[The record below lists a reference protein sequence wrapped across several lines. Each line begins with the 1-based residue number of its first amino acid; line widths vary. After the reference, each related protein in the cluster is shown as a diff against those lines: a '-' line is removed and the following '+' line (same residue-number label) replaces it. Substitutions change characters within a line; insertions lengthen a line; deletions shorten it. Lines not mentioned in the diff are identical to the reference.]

1 MIKSRVY
8 FVIVFLL
15 SFSSFYTL
23 NAQLS
28 KIHYL
33 PPITSDELVENQYIY
48 ISTPKRT
55 NVAFKIT
62 PIGQPASQIISG
74 IVSNGTP
81 FSTSSNAVGIQLYQ
95 SQFQT
100 SSITT
105 DKGYIIEA
113 DDVVYVSV
121 RMISVPAPNSGN
133 KNQAAS
139 LVSKGVSAKGTE
151 FRVGAY
157 ANDNPRGGHL
167 NFVSVMATENN
178 TDVTFDDLTIGISI
192 DNYTLTGSN
201 FTINL
206 NAGES
211 YIAAVS
217 NDLGGDPNDLLGTL
231 VKSTKDIVVNSG
243 SATGSFFGGSNTRD
257 YGMDQIVGADKIGT
271 EYIFVKG
278 DGQNDWENILIV
290 AHEDGTEI
298 NVNSNGVVATINKG
312 EWHVIEG
319 SSYTSGG
326 NMYVETS
333 KAAFAYQGVG
343 FGTNA
348 ANQGL
353 FFVPPLSCDS
363 KGDVDNISEIESIG
377 SDTFD
382 GGITIVTNTGSKVEI
397 NGLELNSTN
406 FTTNGANAV
415 TGIPSSKPQYV
426 TYKVTGLN
434 GNISVTSDGELYCA
448 YFNRNGA
455 ATSGSFYSGFL
466 SAPEINFNTTV
477 NSLGNCIP
485 NVTLSAANT
494 SLYDDGFKWEY
505 FNENT
510 ATWEQRGNPNQNTYI
525 PIESEPGRYRLV
537 GKVVCKPGEDF
548 ISTEIPV
555 SICPDDI
562 DGDLIIDN
570 LDADLDN
577 DGILNCDESLGNIN
591 INLTNIN
598 SASALNP
605 LNNTNIISTSNYTS
619 VEPTNS
625 LIGDA
630 NGNFTST
637 VNSATNSNTKY
648 DLSFGQNINFVFKQN
663 DSENH
668 TVNNSEYFIIKIGP
682 NNKNVTL
689 LDPDDQ
695 LLVNTSF
702 DLDQDFVSG
711 VTNFSGSE
719 IWFKY
724 KVDVNA
730 GSSTFKFLANQVN
743 AVTFEHKSTGLT
755 SPSTFNGNIQITCFA
770 LDSDGDGIEN
780 SLDIDSDN
788 DGIPDFYESVAIT
801 GISLTNNDTNL
812 DGIDDIF
819 NTITPNNDSDND
831 GIPNYLDL
839 DSDNDGIYDL
849 VESGYTLTD
858 ANNDGIIDNVNANV
872 GENGY
877 FNSLETAPDSGLLL
891 SAVRNS
897 DANAEVVS
905 NRDNLFDFV
914 DLDAD
919 GDDCFDVIEAG
930 FTGNGSGLLAPNPLN
945 VDVNG
950 KVNAS
955 DGYSNPNVN
964 YNTDA
969 PVVITQFVN
978 AFICENTTDTITI
991 QSTADGF
998 QWEESTD
1005 NGSNWNTL
1013 TDNTTYS
1020 GTLTTSLQ
1028 ITNTPLSNN
1037 NYQYR
1042 VVLTRTGNSCSK
1054 TSNPITLTVYPLPN
1068 ILNNPATLEQCISVD
1083 NTNPTV
1089 NLINAEINI
1098 SDTPDLT
1105 FEYYEDLNAT
1115 TKITDPTSYPVQ
1127 VNTVETVFVRVI
1139 SNQGCFDSLIELN
1152 VNVGQVANNGYNN
1165 LQPPVCDDFLQADGT
1180 NGPSNDDTDQITSFM
1195 LDKTAIENGI
1205 NPPANTQILYFEN
1218 IQDRANTLND
1228 IDITNFRNDITKN
1241 DVTNINGGI
1250 QFPIYYKIVS
1260 TVNNNCQGLGQFMLQ
1275 IDQVPSISTNTLAP
1289 ISECDTGIIDGNQ
1302 TNGSNQE
1309 IDLTVSEN
1317 EIFSG
1322 TGQNPNDFTV
1332 SYYKSDT
1339 AASIGDT
1346 NSSDY
1351 ISDPTKFQNDVPTGF
1366 TPGDT
1371 VTQTIFVRVQN
1382 NATGCANPH
1391 SSFNVIINPAPTVNN
1406 IIQPLQVCDIGAK
1419 DGTTRNGLAQN
1430 INVSVKD
1437 DELVGTANLND
1448 FTITYHKTQ
1457 TDLEDLNSTGI
1468 DKLSYESD
1476 PNRITINASSGI
1488 SEETLLVR
1496 IVNKSTGCVFNQA
1509 SITLFVIPEPNIPL
1523 NISDYT
1529 DCDNTS
1535 DSNADDSNGI
1545 NGDISLK
1552 NKIPEI
1558 LANYQPSQ
1566 FGDFS
1571 VTFYT
1576 SLANA
1581 ESGNRTLA
1589 IDENIYE
1596 NTTNNETIFVRVE
1609 DIKNAPT
1616 VCVNTKLSFNI
1627 NINPLPSFMVMGE
1640 EGIDTP
1646 QIICL
1651 NNLPLTLEAENP
1663 AANYNYEWKDD
1674 NGTVLG
1680 TNDKLDINTAGRY
1693 TVTATDQT
1701 PTSIAC
1707 SRTRTIVVKESN
1719 IATLQSSFIKIIDES
1734 NNIGSED
1741 KISVQIDTINNN
1753 LGPGK
1758 YQFALRNDD
1767 NGNRLPSIGYQDEPL
1782 FENLE
1787 GGIYTVIANDKN
1799 GCSPDTELQ
1808 ISVIQFPKFFT
1819 PNGDGKNDTW
1829 VVKGANRNFYPN
1841 SSINIFNRYGKIIAK
1856 VPIDGQGWNGTYQG
1870 KTLPPDDYWYSIQLI
1885 PADTSKPTI
1894 VKKGNFSLVRR

>member
-1 MIKSRVY
+1 MIKSRFY
-8 FVIVFLL
+8 FIIVILL
-15 SFSSFYTL
+15 SFSSFFKV

-28 KIHYL
+28 KTHYL
-33 PPITSDELVENQYIY
+33 PPITSDELIENQYIY

-62 PIGQPASQIISG
+62 PIGQPANQVISG
-74 IVSNGTP
+74 VVSNANP
-81 FSTSSNAVGIQLYQ
+81 FSTSSNAIGIQLYQ
-95 SQFQT
+95 SQLLT
-100 SSITT
+100 SSIIR

-113 DDVVYVSV
+113 DDVIYVSV
-121 RMISVPAPNSGN
+121 RMISVPAGNSGN

-139 LVSKGVSAKGTE
+139 LVSKGISAKGTE
-151 FRVGAY
+151 FRMGAY

-167 NFVSVMATENN
+167 NFISVMATEDN
-178 TDVTFDDLTIGISI
+178 TDVTFDDLTTGITI
-192 DNYTLTGSN
+192 DNYTLTGTN
-201 FTINL
+201 FTVNL
-206 NAGES
+206 NEGES
-211 YIAAVS
+211 YIVAVS
-217 NDLGGDPNDLLGTL
+217 NDLGGNPNHLLGTL
-231 VKSTKDIVVNSG
+231 VKSTKEIVVNSG

-290 AHEDGTEI
+290 AHENNTTIEVNGTA
-298 NVNSNGVVATINKG
+298 VTDVSNTPLVLNKG

-319 SSYTSGG
+319 DSYTSG
-326 NMYVETS
+326 NMYVKTS
-333 KAAFAYQGVG
+333 KPAFAYQGVG

-363 KGDVDNISEIESIG
+363 KGDVDNISEIQNIG
-377 SDTFD
+377 SDVFD
-382 GGITIVTNTGSKVEI
+382 GGITVVTNAGSSVKI
-397 NGLELNSTN
+397 NGQDITSSS
-406 FTTNGANAV
+406 FVTTGPNNV
-415 TGIPSSKPQYV
+415 SGIPSNKPQYV
-426 TYKVTGLN
+426 TYKVTGLT

-505 FNENT
+505 YNENT
-510 ATWEQRGNPNQNTYI
+510 ATWELRGTPNQNTYI
-525 PIESEPGRYRLV
+525 PVESEPGRYRLV

-577 DGILNCDESLGNIN
+577 DGILNCDESQGNIN
-591 INLTNIN
+591 INLTNVN
-598 SASALNP
+598 AASALNP
-605 LNNTNIISTSNYTS
+605 LNNNNIITTSSYTS
-619 VEPTNS
+619 VEASNS

-637 VNSATNSNTKY
+637 VNSATNSNAKY
-648 DLSFGQNINFVFKQN
+648 DLSFSQNINFIFKQN

-724 KVDVNA
+724 KADINA
-730 GSSTFKFLANQVN
+730 GNSTFKFLANQVN
-743 AVTFEHKSTGLT
+743 QITFEHKSTGLT
-755 SPSTFNGNIQITCFA
+755 SPSTYNGNIEITCFA

-788 DGIPDFYESVAIT
+788 DGIPDFYESVALAGT
-801 GISLTNNDTNL
+801 SLTNNDTNL
-812 DGIDDIF
+812 DGLDDVF
-819 NTITPNNDSDND
+819 DTVASNTDSDND

-849 VESGYTLTD
+849 AESGFTATD
-858 ANNDGIIDNVNANV
+858 ANNDGIIDNANAANV
-872 GENGY
+872 GTNGY
-877 FNSLETAPDSGLLL
+877 FNSLETAPDSGLTLT
-891 SAVRNS
+891 AVRNL
-897 DANAEVVS
+897 DANAEVVA

-930 FTGNGSGLLAPNPLN
+930 FTGNGAGLIAPNPLDIN
-945 VDVNG
+945 ANGLVN
-950 KVNAS
+950 NS
-955 DGYSNPNVN
+955 DGYTTPNSN
-964 YNTDA
+964 YSSDA
-969 PVVITQFVN
+969 PVVVTKFEN

-998 QWEESTD
+998 QWEEST
-1005 NGSNWNTL
+1005 NGTNWSPL
-1013 TDNTTYS
+1013 TDNGVYS
-1020 GTLTTSLQ
+1020 GTSTSSLQ
-1028 ITNTPLSNN
+1028 ITNTPLTNN

-1054 TSNPITLTVYPLPN
+1054 TSNPITLTVHPLPN
-1068 ILNNPATLEQCISVD
+1068 ILSNPATLDQCISVS

-1089 NLINAEINI
+1089 NLTNAEISI
-1098 SDTPDLT
+1098 SNTTNLK
-1105 FEYYEDLNAT
+1105 FEYYEDINAT
-1115 TKITDPTSYPVQ
+1115 TRIANPTSYPVQ
-1127 VNTVETVFVRVI
+1127 VNTQEIVFVRVI
-1139 SNQGCFDSLIELN
+1139 SNKGCFDSIVELN
-1152 VNVGQVANNGYNN
+1152 INVGQVADNGYNN
-1165 LQPPVCDDFLQADGT
+1165 LQPPVCDDFDGT
-1180 NGPSNDDTDQITSFM
+1180 INSDTDKITNFM
-1195 LDKTAIENGI
+1195 LDKTTIENGI
-1205 NPPANTQILYFEN
+1205 APPSNTEILYFEN
-1218 IQDRANTLND
+1218 IQDRANTLNN

-1241 DVTNINGGI
+1241 DVTNINRGI

-1275 IDQVPSISTNTLAP
+1275 INEVPSISATTLAP
-1289 ISECDTGIIDGNQ
+1289 ISECDTGNIDGNQ

-1309 IDLTVSEN
+1309 IDLTVREN
-1317 EIFSG
+1317 DLFSG
-1322 TGQNPNDFTV
+1322 TGQNQNNYSV
-1332 SYYKSDT
+1332 SYYKTET
-1339 AASIGDT
+1339 AASIGDI
-1346 NSSDY
+1346 NSTDY
-1351 ISDPTKFQNDVPTGF
+1351 ISNPTKFKNDVPTGF
-1366 TPGDT
+1366 SPGDI
-1371 VTQTIFVRVQN
+1371 VTQTIYVRVQN
-1382 NATGCANPH
+1382 TATGCANPH
-1391 SSFNVIINPAPTVNN
+1391 SSFDVIINPAPTVSNV
-1406 IIQPLQVCDIGAK
+1406 IQPLQVCDIGAK

-1437 DELVGTANLND
+1437 DELVGAANVTN
-1448 FTITYHKTQ
+1448 FIITYHKTQ

-1468 DKLSYESD
+1468 DKTSYESD
-1476 PNRITINASSGI
+1476 PNRITVNASSGI
-1488 SEETLLVR
+1488 SEETLLAR
-1496 IVNKSTGCVFNQA
+1496 IVNKNTGCVFNQA
-1509 SITLFVIPEPNIPL
+1509 TITIFVIPEPNIPL

-1529 DCDNTS
+1529 DCDNTT

-1558 LANYQPSQ
+1558 LANYQPTEFSN
-1566 FGDFS
+1566 FS

-1576 SLANA
+1576 SLADA
-1581 ESGNRTLA
+1581 ESGNKTLA
-1589 IDENIYE
+1589 IDENMYE
-1596 NTTNNETIFVRVE
+1596 NKSNNETIFVRVE
-1609 DIKNAPT
+1609 DIKNMPT
-1616 VCVNTKLSFNI
+1616 ICVNTKLSFKI
-1627 NINPLPSFMVMGE
+1627 NINSLPSFMVMGE
-1640 EGIDTP
+1640 ENVDVP

-1651 NNLPLTLEAENP
+1651 NDLPLTLEAENP
-1663 AANYNYEWKDD
+1663 VANYNYEWKDQ
-1674 NGTVLG
+1674 NGTTIG
-1680 TNDKLDINTAGRY
+1680 MNQTQDIISGGKY
-1693 TVTATDQT
+1693 TVTATDQS

-1719 IATLQSSFIKIIDES
+1719 IATLEPSFITIIDES
-1734 NNIGSED
+1734 NNIGNED
-1741 KISVQIDTINNN
+1741 KISVQIDTITNN
-1753 LGPGK
+1753 LGAGK
-1758 YQFALRNDD
+1758 YQFALRNND
-1767 NGNRLPSIGYQDEPL
+1767 NGERTPIIGYQDEPL

-1787 GGIYTVIANDKN
+1787 GGIYTVIVNDKN
-1799 GCSPDTELQ
+1799 GCSPETELQ

-1819 PNGDGKNDTW
+1819 PNGDGKNDSW
-1829 VVKGANRNFYPN
+1829 VVKGANRTFYPN
-1841 SSINIFNRYGKIIAK
+1841 SSINIFNRYGKLIAK

-1894 VKKGNFSLVRR
+1894 SKKGNFSLVRR